1 MLYLIVTSLPGAFAW
16 QILTRP
22 IPHCASHVL
31 QMPSWQ
37 SYCGA
42 RAGGGEKAGASAAR
56 HRGRKFWGWQ

>member
-22 IPHCASHVL
+22 MPHCASHVL

-42 RAGGGEKAGASAAR
+42 R
-56 HRGRKFWGWQ
+56 RGRRCEGRRKSGAPRRNFWGWQ